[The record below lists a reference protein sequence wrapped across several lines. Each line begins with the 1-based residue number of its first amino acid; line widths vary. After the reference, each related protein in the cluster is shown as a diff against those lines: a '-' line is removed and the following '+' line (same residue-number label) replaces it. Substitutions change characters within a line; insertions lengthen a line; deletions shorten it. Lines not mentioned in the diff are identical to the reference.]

1 MPPVLVAHDR
11 HTWAHCIPGFLV
23 PGAGLVVLM
32 AVMLVAVVLVAVVL
46 VALVLVAVVLVAVVF
61 VAVMSLA
68 VMSLAVVPVAVVPL
82 AVMLEAVVPCNWGH
96 CKVHAVSGTHVLVPV
111 LVQRCVL
118 AAGVCLLVPPV
129 VHPHVFGLKFVS
141 VP

>member
-1 MPPVLVAHDR
+1 
-11 HTWAHCIPGFLV
+11 
-23 PGAGLVVLM
+23 M

-46 VALVLVAVVLVAVVF
+46 VALVLVAVVL
-61 VAVMSLA
+61 
-68 VMSLAVVPVAVVPL
+68 VAVVPL

-118 AAGVCLLVPPV
+118 AAGVCLLVLPV